1 MARRRGAGP
10 AAGSWRRSP
19 AWTTYVPLDHLNA
32 VGPPG
37 SRNTVVQ
44 RNVSGPTAFKW
55 SKQIDHV
62 TTCETPSHHARR
74 PAGRGAGTASGVARA
89 ARLPGPDDP
98 SEPDRPRR
106 PAPADPTAP
115 APPTHPEATRADH
128 HGRPPCPTAL
138 NDPSH
143 HTRQTHSDAP
153 NNLPDE
159 EESFERDVSDL
170 HARFTPSKPPL
181 NNLQG
186 NGAGG
191 VRDGRGGA
199 PAQPYR
205 TGLRRMTG
213 GSSSRRGLT
222 YVFGPV
228 RAPQCRASTPSARC
242 PATSVP
248 MTWPRA
254 TVSPAPT
261 TASTGS

>member
-1 MARRRGAGP
+1 MR
-10 AAGSWRRSP
+10 
-19 AWTTYVPLDHLNA
+19 LDHLCS
-32 VGPPG
+32 VGPPYFV
-37 SRNTVVQ
+37 NQVVQ
-44 RNVSGPTAFKW
+44 RNISGPTARKW
-55 SKQIDHV
+55 SKQTSGV
-62 TTCETPSHHARR
+62 TTCETPSHHARCAIEAKR
-74 PAGRGAGTASGVARA
+74 GGAPAPHLSART

-115 APPTHPEATRADH
+115 APRRTRRRLERIITA
-128 HGRPPCPTAL
+128 GPASPRSAAL
-138 NDPSH
+138 NGPSH

-199 PAQPYR
+199 PARPYR